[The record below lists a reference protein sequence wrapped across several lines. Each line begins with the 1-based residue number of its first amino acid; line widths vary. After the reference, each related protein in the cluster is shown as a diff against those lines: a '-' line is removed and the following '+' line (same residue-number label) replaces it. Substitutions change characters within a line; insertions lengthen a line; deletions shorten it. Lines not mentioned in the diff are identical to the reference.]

1 MLLQRDPQRYGTRI
15 AARRYHGAV
24 GGRPAA
30 LSSARRPQRDPPP
43 SAPRSGSPARTAP
56 GITAAQ
62 RSAAPAPLRPI
73 PAGSPRFSCRRS
85 RICVFSWHS
94 SMCGR
99 SREPSAPS
107 AGALRARR
115 DAAAGAAAAL
125 PFSAGA
131 APASLIAATRWCRT
145 AD

>member
-43 SAPRSGSPARTAP
+43 LRRDPAAPLAP